1 MKKNRKG
8 ESYASPGDEI
18 GVSKLHVAYDPDPAL
33 GSDVK

>member
-18 GVSKLHVAYDPDPAL
+18 GVSKLHVAYDPGLAVE
-33 GSDVK
+33 SDVR